1 MTAMNATHADGA
13 TPTSSAPAA
22 IEVRNLSKCFG
33 EFVAVDDLSFQIG
46 RGSIVGFLGP
56 NGAGKTT
63 TLRMLLG
70 LVEPTAGTA
79 TIDGQPYVQTA
90 EPLRRIGAVLEA
102 SGFHPGRSA
111 RNHLRLQAL
120 LASADE
126 GRIDELLELVD
137 LRDAADRRVGGF
149 SLGMRQR
156 LALAT
161 ALLPDPETLI
171 LDEPTNGLDPE
182 GVRWLRKL
190 LRDFAGRGH
199 TVLVSSHILAEVAHT
214 VDSVLILNQGR
225 LVTHATLDELTAG
238 VRPAVQV
245 RTPVARRL
253 LDALTSAHI
262 TARIAGHDRVEVTD
276 APSERIGLIA
286 AKHAIPIFGMSS
298 HPVDLEEVFLQLTGT
313 SAREEMR

>member
-1 MTAMNATHADGA
+1 MNATHANGA
-13 TPTSSAPAA
+13 TPAASAPAA

-33 EFVAVDDLSFQIG
+33 EFVAVDDLSFQIA

-90 EPLRRIGAVLEA
+90 EPLRRVGAVLEA

-120 LASADE
+120 LATADE
-126 GRIDELLELVD
+126 RRIDDLLELVD
-137 LRDAADRRVGGF
+137 LRGAADRRVGSF

-161 ALLPDPETLI
+161 ALLPNPDTLI

-190 LRDFAGRGH
+190 LRDFASRGH

-214 VDSVLILNQGR
+214 VDSVLILNHGR
-225 LVTHATLDELTAG
+225 LVTHATLDELAAG
-238 VRPAVQV
+238 VQPAIQV
-245 RTPVARRL
+245 RTPAATRL
-253 LDALTSAHI
+253 REALAAAHI
-262 TARIAGHDRVEVTD
+262 SARMAGHDQVEVTD

-286 AKHAIPIFGMSS
+286 AEHAIPIFGMRS
-298 HPVDLEEVFLQLTGT
+298 HEVDLEEVFLQLTGT